1 MKRELDEGHYLILT
15 MGEGDFTL
23 EGHFIVIYGY
33 DENGFL
39 VNDPNCVSRSRKSW
53 SFGELEGQVKN
64 IWSFFRL

>member
-1 MKRELDEGHYLILT
+1 